1 MFFSEE
7 NFWFA
12 GLKGAF
18 RTPTWRALG
27 SSLVIVFFYY
37 AFLYFLVNYYVDFE
51 FHIPGFV
58 VYMLGYVIAILF
70 YFRLN
75 NSYYRWNDG
84 YKSLAYLR
92 ANSDSFTMK
101 VCSYLKEYPPEI
113 YYLTSM
119 MKNFARAMRDIVRD
133 FQDAKNMIEPELGMM
148 NKFDK
153 VYHLPSRVNSMLEER
168 INKLY
173 KSGKIT
179 RVQFLDLTRCVNK
192 NSEHLSSA
200 EALKGTP
207 PPKTYVM
214 HIRGFIIS
222 YMFMIPFGFT
232 EDFAAWMLLFLL
244 VFFYFY
250 AGLEIVSDE
259 VEDPFGFDPDD
270 LPVEPL
276 TLDLENRVD
285 SIIQTNIYSKL

>member
-1 MFFSEE
+1 MIFTRD
-7 NFWFA
+7 NFWFM

-18 RTPTWRALG
+18 STSTWRSLF
-27 SSLVIVFFYY
+27 SSLVIVFIYY
-37 AFLYFLVNYYVDFE
+37 GFLYFLVTQHVDFDFE
-51 FHIPGFV
+51 IPGFV

-84 YKSLAYLR
+84 YKSITYLR
-92 ANSDSFTMK
+92 ANADTFSMK
-101 VCSYLKEYPPEI
+101 IRTYLKDHPTEI
-113 YYLTSM
+113 QFLATM
-119 MKNFARAMRDIVRD
+119 MMNYARGMRDIVRN
-133 FQDAKNMIEPELGMM
+133 FQDAKSMMEPERGMM
-148 NKFDK
+148 KKFEN
-153 VYHLPSRVNSMLEER
+153 VYHLPSRINALMEER
-168 INKLY
+168 INELY
-173 KSGKIT
+173 KLGKIT
-179 RVQFLDLTRCVNK
+179 RMQFWDLNRCIVK

-222 YMFMIPFGFT
+222 YMFMIPFGFIH
-232 EDFAAWMLLFLL
+232 DFAVWMLLFLL

-250 AGLEIVSDE
+250 AGLEIISDE
-259 VEDPFGFDPDD
+259 IEDPFGFDAND

-276 TLDLENRVD
+276 TIDLENRIE
-285 SIIQTNIYSKL
+285 SIIKTY